1 MSGPDHD
8 HHDHHDHDHH
18 HEHGQAHAPPQPD
31 DKVHS
36 YYQILGIA
44 LKELL
49 IEKGVVT
56 AADVRRNI
64 EMRDSITPANGAK
77 VVARAWLDPDFRG
90 RLLADGNAAAA
101 ELGFDISNTRLV
113 AVENSES
120 EHNVVVCTLCSCYPR
135 DLLGLPPSWY
145 KSRAYRARVVREP
158 RTVLAEFGTDIPDDI
173 ALRVHDSTA
182 DMRFLVV
189 PRRPP
194 GTDGMSESE
203 LAALVTRDAMIGVA
217 VVETPEPRG

>member
-1 MSGPDHD
+1 MSTHD
-8 HHDHHDHDHH
+8 HDHDHH
-18 HEHGQAHAPPQPD
+18 HHDHDHDHPHSPPQPD

-64 EMRDSITPANGAK
+64 ELRDSITPANGAH
-77 VVARAWLDPDFRG
+77 VVARAWVDPAFRA

-101 ELGFDISNTRLV
+101 ELGNEITNTKLV
-113 AVENSES
+113 AVENTQDV
-120 EHNVVVCTLCSCYPR
+120 HNVVVCTLCSCYPR

-158 RTVLAEFGTDIPDDI
+158 REVLKEFGTELPDSVQV
-173 ALRVHDSTA
+173 RVHDSTA

-189 PRRPP
+189 PQRPA
-194 GTDGMSESE
+194 GTDHLSEAE
-203 LAALVTRDAMIGVA
+203 LAEIVTRDSMIGVA
-217 VVETPEPRG
+217 LVSPNQ